1 MTYGAGITAGA
12 GLERGLEVATP
23 ATREYRVDI
32 GPVRL
37 DVYLAQQRS
46 DLTRAQLQKLIA
58 EGYVRLN
65 GSPARASQ
73 KVRTGD
79 RVLLTV
85 PPPRPTSLMPQQI
98 PLDLVYQDEYV
109 AVVDKP
115 AGLPVH
121 PGPGHP
127 DGTLVNGLLALCPD
141 IQGVGGDIRP
151 GIVHR
156 LDKDTSGLM
165 AVAKTHAAHQ
175 SLSGQLK
182 SRRVTKGYLAL
193 AMGEVT
199 PAEGLIDEPIAR
211 DIRNRKRMAV
221 IAGGREAR
229 TRYRTLL
236 TMPLYMAMPDGERR
250 TGSVP
255 RENPSGH
262 TLLELDLETGR
273 THQIRVHLAYLG
285 HPLMGDDTYGRSSP
299 LLARQFLHA
308 HHLGFEHPASGEWM
322 DFHSVLPTDLT
333 AVLEYLSAQPPG

>member
-1 MTYGAGITAGA
+1 MTDGAR
-12 GLERGLEVATP
+12 LERGLEVATP
-23 ATREYRVDI
+23 ATREYRVDV
-32 GPVRL
+32 GQVRL
-37 DVYLAQQRS
+37 DVYLAQKRS
-46 DLTRAQLQKLIA
+46 DLTRARLQKLIG
-58 EGYVRLN
+58 EGYVSLN

-85 PPPRPTSLMPQQI
+85 PPPRPTDLTPQQI
-98 PLDLVYQDEYV
+98 PLNLVYEDENV

-141 IQGVGGDIRP
+141 IQGIGGDIRP

-182 SRRVTKGYLAL
+182 SRRVAKGYLAL
-193 AMGEVT
+193 ATGQVA
-199 PAEGLIDEPIAR
+199 PAEGLIDAPIAR

-221 IAGGREAR
+221 AAGGRDAR

-236 TMPLYMAMPDGERR
+236 AIPPHTAIPAGEVQLARR
-250 TGSVP
+250 AGPVP

-262 TLLELDLETGR
+262 TLLDLLLETGR

-285 HPLMGDDTYGRSSP
+285 HPLLGDDTYGRASP

-308 HHLGFEHPASGEWM
+308 HHLGFEHPNSGEWM
-322 DFHSVLPTDLT
+322 DFHSVLPTDLA
-333 AVLEYLSAQPPG
+333 AVLEYLGAQTPG

>member
-1 MTYGAGITAGA
+1 MG
-12 GLERGLEVATP
+12 TP

-32 GPVRL
+32 GQVRL
-37 DVYLAQQRS
+37 DVYLAQKRS
-46 DLTRAQLQKLIA
+46 DLTRARLQKLIA
-58 EGYVRLN
+58 EGCVRLN
-65 GSPARASQ
+65 GSPARPSQ
-73 KVRTGD
+73 KVRAGD

-85 PPPRPTSLMPQQI
+85 PPPRPTDLTPQRI
-98 PLDLVYQDEYV
+98 PLDLVYQDEEV

-141 IQGVGGDIRP
+141 IQGIGGDIRP

-175 SLSGQLK
+175 SLSEQLK

-193 AMGEVT
+193 ATGKVM
-199 PAEGLIDEPIAR
+199 PAEGLIDAPIAR
-211 DIRNRKRMAV
+211 DSRNRKRMAV
-221 IAGGREAR
+221 TAGGRESR
-229 TRYRTLL
+229 TCYRTL
-236 TMPLYMAMPDGERR
+236 
-250 TGSVP
+250 
-255 RENPSGH
+255 ENPSGH
-262 TLLELDLETGR
+262 TLLELLLETGR

-285 HPLMGDDTYGRSSP
+285 YPLLGDDTYGRSSP

-308 HHLGFEHPASGEWM
+308 YNLGFEHPNSGEWM
-322 DFHSVLPTDLT
+322 DFHSGLPGDLT
-333 AVLEYLSAQPPG
+333 AVLEHLGAQTPG

>member
-1 MTYGAGITAGA
+1 MAAPTTS
-12 GLERGLEVATP
+12 
-23 ATREYRVDI
+23 EYRV
-32 GPVRL
+32 GTGEVRL
-37 DVYLAQQRS
+37 DVYLSQQRS

-58 EGYVRLN
+58 DGYVKLN

-73 KVRTGD
+73 RVRTGD

-85 PPPRPTSLMPQQI
+85 PPPRPTDLMPQRI
-98 PLDLVYQDEYV
+98 PLDVVYQDGDV

-141 IQGVGGDIRP
+141 IQGIGGDIRP

-193 AMGEVT
+193 ATGEVA
-199 PAEGLIDEPIAR
+199 PAEGMIDAPIAR
-211 DIRNRKRMAV
+211 DTRNRKRMAV
-221 IAGGREAR
+221 TAGGREAR
-229 TRYRTLL
+229 TSYRTL
-236 TMPLYMAMPDGERR
+236 G
-250 TGSVP
+250 
-255 RENPSGH
+255 NPSGH
-262 TLLELDLETGR
+262 TLLELYLETGR

-285 HPLMGDDTYGRSSP
+285 HPLLGDETYGRTSP
-299 LLARQFLHA
+299 LLSRQFLHA
-308 HHLGFEHPASGEWM
+308 RHLGFEHPTSGEWM
-322 DFHSVLPTDLT
+322 DFHSSLPAELT
-333 AVLEYLSAQPPG
+333 AVLEYVGVQTTG

>member
-1 MTYGAGITAGA
+1 MG
-12 GLERGLEVATP
+12 TP

-32 GPVRL
+32 GQVRL
-37 DVYLAQQRS
+37 DVYLAQKRS
-46 DLTRAQLQKLIA
+46 DLTRARLQKLIA
-58 EGYVRLN
+58 EGCVRLN
-65 GSPARASQ
+65 GSPARPSQ
-73 KVRTGD
+73 KVRAGD

-85 PPPRPTSLMPQQI
+85 PPPRPTDLTPQRI
-98 PLDLVYQDEYV
+98 PLDLVYQDEEV

-141 IQGVGGDIRP
+141 IQGIGGDIRP

-175 SLSGQLK
+175 SLSEQLK

-193 AMGEVT
+193 ATGKVM
-199 PAEGLIDEPIAR
+199 PAEGLIDVPIAR
-211 DIRNRKRMAV
+211 DSRNRKRMSV
-221 IAGGREAR
+221 TAGGRESR
-229 TRYRTLL
+229 TRYRTL
-236 TMPLYMAMPDGERR
+236 
-250 TGSVP
+250 
-255 RENPSGH
+255 ENPSGH

-285 HPLMGDDTYGRSSP
+285 YPLLGDDTYGRSSP

-308 HHLGFEHPASGEWM
+308 HHLGFEHPGSGEWM
-322 DFHSVLPTDLT
+322 DFHSGLPDDLA
-333 AVLEYLSAQPPG
+333 AVLEYLGAQQPG

>member
-1 MTYGAGITAGA
+1 M
-12 GLERGLEVATP
+12 ATP
-23 ATREYRVDI
+23 AASEYRVDV
-32 GPVRL
+32 GQVRL
-37 DVYLAQQRS
+37 DVYLAQKQRY
-46 DLTRAQLQKLIA
+46 LTRAQLQKLIA

-65 GSPARASQ
+65 GSPARAAQ
-73 KVRTGD
+73 KVRAGD
-79 RVLLTV
+79 QVLLTV
-85 PPPRPTSLMPQQI
+85 PPPRPTDLVPQQI
-98 PLDLVYQDEYV
+98 PLDVVYQDGDV

-141 IQGVGGDIRP
+141 IRGIGGDIRP

-156 LDKDTSGLM
+156 LDKGTSGLM

-175 SLSGQLK
+175 SLSEQLK

-193 AMGEVT
+193 ATGEVI
-199 PAEGLIDEPIAR
+199 PSKGLIDAPIGR
-211 DIRNRKRMAV
+211 DTRNRKRMDVA
-221 IAGGREAR
+221 AGGREAR

-236 TMPLYMAMPDGERR
+236 TMPPHTAMPAGEQR

-262 TLLELDLETGR
+262 TLLELLLETGR

-285 HPLMGDDTYGRSSP
+285 HPLLGDDTYGRASP
-299 LLARQFLHA
+299 LLSRQFLHA
-308 HHLGFEHPASGEWM
+308 HHLGFEHPGSGKWM
-322 DFHSVLPTDLT
+322 DFHSGLPDDLT
-333 AVLEYLSAQPPG
+333 AVLEHLGAQPPG